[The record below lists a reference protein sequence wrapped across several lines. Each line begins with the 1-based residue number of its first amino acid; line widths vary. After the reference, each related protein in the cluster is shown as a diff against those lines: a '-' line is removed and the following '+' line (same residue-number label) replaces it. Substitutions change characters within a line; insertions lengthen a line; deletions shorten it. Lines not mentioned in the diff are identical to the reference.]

1 MLSEAGVFPHIKLDE
16 VKGEQQNHRI
26 SNFESSSGGQ
36 VSKGGIVRAE
46 QAIAPRFA

>member
-16 VKGEQQNHRI
+16 VKGEPQNHRI
-26 SNFESSSGGQ
+26 SNFGSSSGGQ